1 MAVVNDLYILQLDR
15 IRENLRNILMDKG
28 ILKDKEATLEELVE
42 AVKITNEKNS
52 LSNLLSNE
60 LESITDDEILRLRP
74 YSLYGLTT
82 LTKAH
87 FENLTYIAPSTF
99 YNCTSLKNLYAPNV
113 IEIDSGSPYYPF
125 RNTQI
130 ENLIFPKAQVIS
142 SNGYYTFQTAK
153 LKRLIIPKLT
163 ILPASPFAS
172 TNMLEV
178 LDSSITGWNNKQV
191 NLKTLI
197 FRNTSKMPSL
207 SSTDNLQNIEEIYCL
222 NQFVEELKKATNWS
236 VYADKIKPIEGSK
249 YEDLDW
255 YKNEEWY
262 AEEMSVWE

>member
-15 IRENLRNILMDKG
+15 IREKLRNILMDKG

-74 YSLYGLTT
+74 YSLYGLTM

-87 FENLTYIAPSTF
+87 FENLTYIAPSAF
-99 YNCTSLKNLYAPNV
+99 YNCTNLKNIYAPNV
-113 IEIDSGSPYYPF
+113 AEIDAGMPYHTF
-125 RNTQI
+125 TNTQI

-142 SNGYYTFQTAK
+142 SGYYTFQTAK

-163 ILPASPFAS
+163 ILPVQPFAS

-249 YEDLDW
+249 YENLEW
-255 YKNEEWY
+255 YKNEQWY

>member
-15 IRENLRNILMDKG
+15 IREKLRNTLMDKG
-28 ILKDKEATLEELVE
+28 IIKDTDATLEELVE

-52 LSNLLSNE
+52 LSNLLSNK

-113 IEIDSGSPYYPF
+113 IEIDSDSPYYPF

-130 ENLIFPKAQVIS
+130 ENLIFPKAQVVG

-153 LKRLIIPKLT
+153 LKRLIIPKST
-163 ILPASPFAS
+163 ILPAQPFAS

-197 FRNTSKMPSL
+197 FRNASKSPSL
-207 SSTDNLQNIEEIYCL
+207 SSTENLQNIEEIYCL
-222 NQFVEELKKATNWS
+222 NQFVEELKTATNWS

-249 YEDLDW
+249 YENLEW